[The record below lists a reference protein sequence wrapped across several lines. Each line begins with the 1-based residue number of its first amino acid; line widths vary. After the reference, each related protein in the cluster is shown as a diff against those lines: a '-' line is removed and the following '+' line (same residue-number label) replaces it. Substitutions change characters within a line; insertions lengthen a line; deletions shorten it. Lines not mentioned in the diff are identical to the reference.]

1 MRKTNERPIKLMS
14 NTKCS
19 FDGNDTHS
27 PTAIPS
33 QTNLKQPNI
42 IIYKMNTEIRH
53 TLRLRI
59 QMVNIG
65 TLCSARVQ
73 MRMRSRV
80 RTRKS
85 GV

>member
-27 PTAIPS
+27 PS